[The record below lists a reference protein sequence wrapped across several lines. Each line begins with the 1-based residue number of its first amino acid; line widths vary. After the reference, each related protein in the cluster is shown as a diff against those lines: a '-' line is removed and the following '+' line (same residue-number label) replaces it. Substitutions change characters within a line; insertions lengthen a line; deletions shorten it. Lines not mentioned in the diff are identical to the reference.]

1 MMLDFDEILVN
12 VKNPQVKKYLEESIK
27 SYGVGNYRSAILAV
41 WVAAMFDL
49 VKKFE
54 ILVDQRESTAISKW
68 KDLKPKIEAHKNWEM
83 ELIHAAKAVAMI
95 SRYEADTLEALSQTR
110 NRYAHP
116 SFDDVGTLFD
126 PTPEEVRYFIRT
138 LYDIV
143 LSQPAQL
150 GAFYVT
156 QLLEAIKSPNFFTP
170 QPFADNL
177 ASAKNLV
184 SEKVSRINQK
194 QIPRLIKELFQ
205 ALNSPSSNEHELNIL
220 CFVVNLWGTQT
231 ELQLP
236 TTISTYWDDY
246 ISSKD
251 LSIRTLQAIL
261 IYPECLNELSER
273 SQQAIDTFLRTEFL
287 DFLMLGNSRK
297 FFQKFLA
304 YADVVPLA
312 KSLLDDLPNQIPID
326 EAMQRREHY
335 EYLLGDKYGEIF
347 GQAIFNETRQVLL
360 TCNGYKVNP
369 ALSALRKCGIWKIA
383 STLSSTE
390 QESFAN
396 ELIDSL
402 NSNNFET
409 MDLLSFNNRKHIPL
423 KWSKLMLEQ
432 WSDKLQNS
440 HRIQE
445 ALLQYLG
452 HYLGLVENY
461 ITELG
466 TYPRLEE
473 ALKTVATLTKEDSGD
488 LEIVLKLASNE
499 SLWAFWQ
506 KLLAEHQDVIVSTPL
521 EDMI

>member
-12 VKNPQVKKYLEESIK
+12 VKNPQVKKYLKESIR

-41 WVAAMFDL
+41 WIATMFDL
-49 VKKFE
+49 VNKFE
-54 ILVDQRESTAISKW
+54 VLVEQREPTAIDKW
-68 KDLKPKIEAHKNWEM
+68 NNLKPKIEEHKNWEM

-95 SRYEADTLEALSQTR
+95 SRYEADTLEALSKTR

-150 GAFYVT
+150 GAFYVN
-156 QLLEAIKSPNFFTP
+156 QLLEAIKNPTFFTT
-170 QPFADNL
+170 QLFADEL
-177 ASAKNLV
+177 ASAKNDV
-184 SEKVSRINQK
+184 SEKVSRINPK

-205 ALNSPSSNEHELNIL
+205 ALNSPSSSEHELNIL
-220 CFVVNLWGTQT
+220 CFVINLWGTQT

-236 TTISTYWDDY
+236 IKISTYWDDY
-246 ISSKD
+246 ISDKG
-251 LSIRTLQAIL
+251 LSLRALEAIL
-261 IYPECLNELSER
+261 NYPECLNELSER
-273 SQQAIDTFLRTEFL
+273 SQQAIDTFLRTNYL
-287 DFLMLGNSRK
+287 VLVRTGSK
-297 FFQKFLA
+297 SFQKFLVS
-304 YADVVPLA
+304 ADIVPLA
-312 KSLLDDLPNQIPID
+312 KSFLDDAPTLIPID
-326 EAMQRREHY
+326 EVINQSGDY
-335 EYLLGDKYGEIF
+335 EELFGNKFVEIF
-347 GQAIFNETRQVLL
+347 GEAIFKETRLVLL

-383 STLSSTE
+383 NTLSSTE

-396 ELIDSL
+396 ELIESL
-402 NSNNFET
+402 NSNNFGT
-409 MDLLSFNNRKHIPL
+409 MDLLNFNNRKDIPP

-432 WSDKLQNS
+432 WLDKLLTS

-445 ALLQYLG
+445 TFLCYLG

-461 ITELG
+461 ITEFG
-466 TYPRLEE
+466 TYPELEE
-473 ALKTVATLTKEDSGD
+473 ALKIIGTLIKEDTRD
-488 LEIVLKLASNE
+488 LKRVSKLASNE

-506 KLLAEHQDVIVSTPL
+506 KLLADHQNVIVSTPL
-521 EDMI
+521 EDMIY